1 MKNPDKSQ
9 KIEILFTHPAFNSE
23 QSIRRNN
30 NTTTP
35 NNDKPRSPLPK
46 KHT

>member
-30 NTTTP
+30 NTT
-35 NNDKPRSPLPK
+35 NNTTTHHPE
-46 KHT
+46 

>member
-9 KIEILFTHPAFNSE
+9 KIEILFTHPAFNNE

-30 NTTTP
+30 TNTNTNNTTTP
-35 NNDKPRSPLPK
+35 HPE
-46 KHT
+46 